1 MLSNKS
7 RSRRSE
13 IRKNRPETRRASWQQ
28 LKEEG
33 IVNSIAIAVGFC
45 ILCSAILMLRQD
57 VMPYRPG
64 QWISHDIV
72 SRVAFTYSDKDLLN
86 QRKRER
92 RESEPRIYKTE
103 GDLWGDIEKALEDL
117 PDRLPTSPTA
127 ELPEDIRDIFD
138 SGSVTALR
146 RYISTEGRNAYNK
159 RVTSFVQA
167 LRDDRVG
174 FNGEQFPIY
183 ILNKSDRRDDLRARR
198 DVRIEGGGIINPGRT
213 FYPKSDDLRLIVSDL
228 ARRHFVL
235 VLQPKFA
242 EFTLSLMRPTHEL
255 DPIATAQ
262 AADKASEAVTEK
274 DALKYFPADTP
285 LVYKVTHRALSQ
297 QDWDLLHAEHKEY
310 VSSLRDSRWESRL
323 GIIGIAFIVTVV
335 LSLYIAR
342 YQPRVV
348 KNHARALAI
357 LALMVSMLLLDQV
370 AATSN
375 VPLYLFG
382 TAPTLLV
389 AMILTIAYDQRT
401 AIGIGT
407 MHAVLATI
415 ALNQGI
421 AFFIII
427 WVGLLTACFLLDEIR
442 TRSKLIEVG
451 GAAALAMAVATA
463 AEGALAFDPWPFIF
477 QNCLYAGAAGLG
489 AGFVML
495 GILPFVEKAFRI
507 TTSMTLL
514 ELADASQP
522 LLRRL
527 AVEAP
532 GTYNHSLQVATLA
545 EAAAEAVGGDSLLC
559 RVAAYYH
566 DVGKINKAEYFI
578 ENQGGRENRHIHLN
592 PSVSLL
598 IIIGH
603 VKDGVEMAR
612 EYNLPGSIIP
622 FIQQHHG
629 TTLVEYFF
637 HQACTQQEQRQPD
650 QPAISETQYRYPG
663 PKPKTREVA
672 IVMLA
677 DAVESACRA
686 MAEPTGSRVE
696 GLVHELAMKRLL
708 DGQFDECD
716 LTMRELEL
724 MERSMIKTIL
734 GIYHGRIAYPT
745 LSAPTAS
752 PQAPVAAVRSA

>member
-1 MLSNKS
+1 MRQDGTANA
-7 RSRRSE
+7 
-13 IRKNRPETRRASWQQ
+13 I
-28 LKEEG
+28 G
-33 IVNSIAIAVGFC
+33 IAVVFC
-45 ILCSAILMLRQD
+45 ILIASILMLRQD

-92 RESEPRIYKTE
+92 REMEPRIYKPA
-103 GDLWGDIEKALEDL
+103 GDLWSDVEKALVDL
-117 PDRLPTSPTA
+117 PDRLPASPTA
-127 ELPEDIRDIFD
+127 ELPEDLRKIFD
-138 SGSVTALR
+138 SGAVTAIR
-146 RYISTEGRNAYNK
+146 RYLSLEGREAFNK
-159 RVTSFVQA
+159 RITAFVDA
-167 LRDDRVG
+167 LRDSHVG
-174 FNGEQFPIY
+174 VSGQIPICV
-183 ILNKSDRRDDLRARR
+183 LNKADRKDDLRAHRQ
-198 DVRIEGGGIINPGRT
+198 VRIEGGAILDPGRT
-213 FYPKSDDLRLIVSDL
+213 YYPESEDLRTIVHD
-228 ARRHFVL
+228 AAKTHL
-235 VLQPKFA
+235 VLTLQPQLTA
-242 EFTLSLMRPTHEL
+242 YTMAMMRPSHEL
-255 DPIATAQ
+255 DAIATAQ
-262 AADKASEAVTEK
+262 AQDLVADGVTER
-274 DALKYFPADTP
+274 DALKYFPVDTP
-285 LVYKVTHRALSQ
+285 LVYKNTHRALSQ
-297 QDWDLLHAEHKEY
+297 QDWDLLRAEHKEY
-310 VSSLRDSRWESRL
+310 VSSLRDARWESRL
-323 GIIGIAFIVTVV
+323 GIVCIAFIVTFV
-335 LSLYIAR
+335 LSLYLAR
-342 YQPRVV
+342 FQPRVL
-348 KNHARALAI
+348 KNHARAWAI
-357 LALMVSMLLLDQV
+357 AALLISMLLLDQV
-370 AATSN
+370 AAISN
-375 VPLYLFG
+375 VPLFLFG

-401 AIGIGT
+401 AIGIST
-407 MHAVLATI
+407 MHAVLATV

-421 AFFIII
+421 AFFIIV
-427 WVGLLTACFLLDEIR
+427 WVGALTTCFLLEEIR

-451 GAAALAMAVATA
+451 GAAALAMAVATT
-463 AEGALAFDPWPFIF
+463 AEGLLAFDPWPFVF
-477 QNCLYAGAAGLG
+477 QNCLYAGAAGLIV
-489 AGFVML
+489 GFVVL

-527 AVEAP
+527 AVDAP
-532 GTYNHSLQVATLA
+532 GTYNHSLQVATIS
-545 EAAAEAVGGDSLLC
+545 EAAAEAIGADSLLC

-566 DVGKINKAEYFI
+566 DIGKINKAEYFI
-578 ENQGGRENRHIHLN
+578 ENQAGGENRHMNLT

-598 IIIGH
+598 VIIGH

-612 EYNLPGSIIP
+612 EYNLPASILP

-637 HQACTQQEQRQPD
+637 HQACTQQEKRQPD

-663 PKPKTREVA
+663 PKPKSREVA
-672 IVMLA
+672 VVMLA

-745 LSAPTAS
+745 MAAPSAPASTA
-752 PQAPVAAVRSA
+752 PHAPVSAVRSA